1 MEQNK
6 SAILQMLMGERGNF
20 ECIRFS
26 EEYRKARKKS
36 LDKLLEFEKQLKK
49 YPQIFELYKE
59 AQTAADLEYVTYA
72 EELYKEAFSFGLAI
86 GQEVFNR

>member
-26 EEYRKARKKS
+26 EEYRKTRKKS
-36 LDKLLEFEKQLKK
+36 LDKLLEFEKQLKEWTEEWEK
-49 YPQIFELYKE
+49 DPEKGIQEHLY
-59 AQTAADLEYVTYA
+59 
-72 EELYKEAFSFGLAI
+72 FSF
-86 GQEVFNR
+86 

>member
-36 LDKLLEFEKQLKK
+36 LDKLLEFEKQLTSLIKLPSASSPLNTSSPVLKGKK
-49 YPQIFELYKE
+49 FPIELVLSVRFV
-59 AQTAADLEYVTYA
+59 AGA
-72 EELYKEAFSFGLAI
+72 S
-86 GQEVFNR
+86 

>member
-26 EEYRKARKKS
+26 EEYRKTRKKS
-36 LDKLLEFEKQLKK
+36 LDKLLEFEKQLKE
-49 YPQIFELYKE
+49 YPQNFLSCIKRRKWLPTSNTLRTPKSCTKKPFHL
-59 AQTAADLEYVTYA
+59 V
-72 EELYKEAFSFGLAI
+72 
-86 GQEVFNR
+86 